1 LPTSSDNSPA
11 LIVEGLG
18 KEYQLG
24 AMTPI
29 FGALRSRFGARGR
42 TRDRVWALRDVSF
55 AVERGEAIGVIGH
68 NGAGKTTLLKI
79 LSRITEPTTGSARV
93 QGRVGSLLEVGTGFH
108 PELTGRENIFLNGA
122 ILGMRRKEIVH
133 KFDDIVAF
141 AEVEQFVD
149 TPVKRYSSGM
159 YVRLAFA
166 VAAHLDTDMLLVDE
180 VLSVGDFAFQRRC
193 LGVMHDQA
201 SSLGRTVLF
210 VSHNLGA
217 VKLLT
222 TQCLWLDHGQVR
234 AFGPTEEV
242 LRTYVTS
249 YREEVGLGTADI
261 SDLVTGRPVKA
272 DPLSQEITFERVE
285 LLDDGVVTSVAREGD
300 PLELG
305 VYVKIRKQQQSKL
318 LELSGRVLTA
328 DGIHVYTSYSA
339 QLRCDMAPG
348 VYRVAVDLSPNMLS
362 AGSYVIELAA
372 QTVSDITSSR
382 SQDIVRPALTFDI
395 EENPESNMTG
405 YTGDQRTGVV
415 RVSYRWSELQSVG
428 STDSAASLLG

>member
-1 LPTSSDNSPA
+1 MSSEPA
-11 LIVEGLG
+11 LLVEGLG
-18 KEYQLG
+18 KESRLG
-24 AMTPI
+24 AMAPL
-29 FGALRSRFGARGR
+29 FGNLRGR
-42 TRDRVWALRDVSF
+42 LGMGGRMREHVWALRDVSF
-55 AVERGEAIGVIGH
+55 AVERGQAIGVIGH

-79 LSRITEPTTGSARV
+79 LSRITEPTTGTARV
-93 QGRVGSLLEVGTGFH
+93 QGRIGSLLEVGTGFH
-108 PELTGRENIFLNGA
+108 PELTGRENIYLNGA
-122 ILGMRRKEIVH
+122 ILGMRRKEIAR

-201 SSLGRTVLF
+201 SSHGRTVLF

-222 TQCLWLDHGQVR
+222 SQCLWLDHGQLR
-234 AFGPTEEV
+234 AFGPTDDI

-249 YREEVGLGTADI
+249 YREEVGFGSADI

-272 DPLSQEITFERVE
+272 DPLAQEITFERVD
-285 LLDDGVVTSVAREGD
+285 LLDGGVVTSVAREGD

-305 VYVKIRKQQQSKL
+305 IYVRIRKPQHAKL
-318 LELSGRVLTA
+318 LELSARVLTA
-328 DGIHVYTSYSA
+328 DGIHVYTTYSS

-348 VYRVAVDLSPNMLS
+348 VYRVAVDMSPNTLS
-362 AGSYVIELAA
+362 AGSYVLELTA
-372 QTVSDITSSR
+372 QTVSEITSSR
-382 SQDIVRPALTFDI
+382 SQDIVRPALTFDV
-395 EENPESNMTG
+395 EANPEPNVIG
-405 YTGDQRTGVV
+405 YTGDQRTGIV
-415 RVSYRWSELQSVG
+415 RVAYRWSALEPAALV
-428 STDSAASLLG
+428 DSAASVVG